1 METLKVPV
9 SPHDHAQGPLN
20 APLIL
25 VQYGDYECPYC
36 GMAYPIVKQVQ
47 RHFGAKLRFVFRNF
61 PIPEAH
67 PQALSAA
74 QVAEFAAVH
83 AKFWQMHDLLYEN
96 QADLGL
102 ELYLALA
109 EKLELSVAA
118 MQNALEQGSYRQ
130 RIEADVLGGERSGV
144 NGTPTFFI
152 NGKRHGASYEYDVL
166 ATALNR
172 ALQN

>member
-1 METLKVPV
+1 MLTPPL
-9 SPHDHAQGPLN
+9 SAHDHIQGSPDTG
-20 APLIL
+20 L
-25 VQYGDYECPYC
+25 VLLEYGDYECPYC

-67 PQALSAA
+67 PHALSAA

-96 QADLGL
+96 QGDLGM

-118 MQNALEQGSYRQ
+118 MQDALEQGSCSQ

-144 NGTPTFFI
+144 SGTPTFFI
-152 NGKRHGASYEYDVL
+152 NGKRHDASFQYDVL
-166 ATALNR
+166 VTALSR
-172 ALQN
+172 AIQN

>member
-9 SPHDHAQGPLN
+9 SPHDHVQGPPN
-20 APLIL
+20 ASLTL
-25 VQYGDYECPYC
+25 VQYADYECPYC

-47 RHFGAKLRFVFRNF
+47 RHFGAKLRFAFRNF
-61 PIPEAH
+61 PLPEVH
-67 PQALSAA
+67 PHAVSAA

-109 EKLELSVAA
+109 KKLELPVAA
-118 MQNALEQGSYRQ
+118 MQNALEQGSYVQ
-130 RIEADVLGGERSGV
+130 RIETDALGGERSGV

-152 NGKRHGASYEYDVL
+152 NGQRHDASYEYDVL
-166 ATALNR
+166 VTALSK
-172 ALQN
+172 AL

>member
-1 METLKVPV
+1 METLRAPV

-20 APLIL
+20 ASLIL
-25 VQYGDYECPYC
+25 LQYGDYECPYC

-96 QADLGL
+96 QADLGP

-118 MQNALEQGSYRQ
+118 MQNALEQGSNRQ

-152 NGKRHGASYEYDVL
+152 NGKRHNASYEYDVL
-166 ATALNR
+166 VTALNR
-172 ALQN
+172 AFQN